1 MRRYDRRMLALFDSL
16 RHWLDGIAHL
26 GTILAVAYLLYLFAL
41 AGWIMLQKREPV
53 ATLSWI
59 LSLALLPYLGLF
71 IYYLLGPQ
79 KVKRQRLRRGR
90 ARSGMEHYS
99 DVCPPDS
106 DCTELAKVAQA
117 TTGLAPSS
125 ATEVTWLVD
134 GAATYAA
141 LLEAVAQAHDHIHL
155 EYYIFNP
162 DHAGTALRDALVE
175 RARAGVQVR
184 LLLDAVGS
192 SALPRR
198 FLQPLLDAG
207 GEAIWFHPRQ
217 LLKPFKRP
225 WLNLRTHRKL
235 VIVDGRLAFTGGIN
249 ITDEEDESR
258 RPDAYRDLHMRIRGH
273 VVRSLQLVFAEDWL
287 YASGQEPSRM
297 DIARLWPADMPL
309 RGDGAINA
317 QVLVSGPDSGWETI
331 HRLHV
336 AAIQEAHERVWLVTP
351 YFVPGEAAR
360 MALTSAALG
369 GLDVRLLVP
378 KMSDS
383 WFVTQAARSYFDEL
397 LHAGVK
403 IYEYGPRMLHTKAF
417 IADDDVCIV
426 GSANFDHRS
435 FRLNFELSMMISD
448 RDRVAALAE
457 LLQGEFDCAT
467 RVHDQP
473 GARCGCTACP
483 RPSPGWP
490 RRCSDAAL
498 HCGDHPG
505 SPTMYWLYLLLA
517 LGCFAFA
524 LKTPSAG
531 LMTLCLLAA
540 LGFLLAWV
548 RGRYVARFGDLQ
560 RDPATL
566 IDAEELRR
574 LREQARARRND
585 DANDNDPSPLSK

>member
-1 MRRYDRRMLALFDSL
+1 
-16 RHWLDGIAHL
+16 
-26 GTILAVAYLLYLFAL
+26 
-41 AGWIMLQKREPV
+41 
-53 ATLSWI
+53 
-59 LSLALLPYLGLF
+59 
-71 IYYLLGPQ
+71 
-79 KVKRQRLRRGR
+79 
-90 ARSGMEHYS
+90 MEHYS

-141 LLEAVAQAHDHIHL
+141 LHDAIAQARDHVHL

-175 RARAGVQVR
+175 RAQAGVQVR

-287 YASGQEPSRM
+287 YASGQDHSRF

-309 RGDGAINA
+309 RADGSISA

-457 LLQGEFDCAT
+457 LLQGEFDRST
-467 RVHDQP
+467 RVHDQA
-473 GARCGCTACP
+473 GR
-483 RPSPGWP
+483 SLW
-490 RRCSDAAL
+490 L
-498 HCGDHPG
+498 HRLPE
-505 SPTMYWLYLLLA
+505 
-517 LGCFAFA
+517 AFA
-524 LKTPSAG
+524 R
-531 LMTLCLLAA
+531 LA
-540 LGFLLAWV
+540 
-548 RGRYVARFGDLQ
+548 
-560 RDPATL
+560 
-566 IDAEELRR
+566 
-574 LREQARARRND
+574 
-585 DANDNDPSPLSK
+585 SPLL